1 MPKTIYTDI
10 FTASTLQSDGD
21 ICCPNCGSWTH
32 IDDVKQD
39 EVTGEPSCPLCR
51 PSVCVVNL

>member
-1 MPKTIYTDI
+1 MADSRDVKEPLYVDSM
-10 FTASTLQSDGD
+10 TASTLQPDGD

-39 EVTGEPSCPLCR
+39 TVTGESSCPLCR
-51 PSVCVVNL
+51 